1 MVYRP
6 FTADEIQRCYQDFYD
21 GPGQH
26 MTHERRR
33 RDERKKECD
42 TRFRVEVKKMLAPGE
57 FLEGDGIRGRV
68 ARKVTTYIYPEDD
81 FKDQPNGT
89 GGSLDICYRYN
100 EDENRVLQE
109 FAEQGWELV
118 SVAASPE
125 SQGNWSRSFYFKR
138 ELELIP
144 WTFV

>member
-21 GPGQH
+21 EIQTRYRYSTSMG
-26 MTHERRR
+26 
-33 RDERKKECD
+33 ERKKECN
-42 TRFRVEVKKMLAPGE
+42 TRFLVEVKKMLAPGE

-118 SVAASPE
+118 SVAWRGE
-125 SQGNWSRSFYFKR
+125 QRQGNWTRSFYFKR
-138 ELELIP
+138 ELE
-144 WTFV
+144 